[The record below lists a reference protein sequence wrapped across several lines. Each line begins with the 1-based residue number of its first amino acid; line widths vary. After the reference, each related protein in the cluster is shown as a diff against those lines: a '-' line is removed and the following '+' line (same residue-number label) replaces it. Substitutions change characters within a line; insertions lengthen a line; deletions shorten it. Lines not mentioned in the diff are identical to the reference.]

1 MLTGRMGPQVL
12 AILRW
17 SRGIVMV
24 VTLGWMEKSRE
35 RNTAVT
41 LAERTE
47 RGLHGETCRIFF
59 FLLL

>member
-1 MLTGRMGPQVL
+1 M
-12 AILRW
+12 
-17 SRGIVMV
+17 MV

-47 RGLHGETCRIFF
+47 GGLHGETCRIFF
-59 FLLL
+59 FFLLL

>member
-1 MLTGRMGPQVL
+1 M
-12 AILRW
+12 
-17 SRGIVMV
+17 MV

-47 RGLHGETCRIFF
+47 GGLHGETCRIFF
-59 FLLL
+59 SLFIALSKKG